1 MIKENTFKIIFFT
14 IAIFFLAGFTVPAK
28 AANISDVFFNV
39 DANFDVGESSQV
51 QAVLIKTAANL
62 YFYVQKDWWEA
73 QVPAKQSEIINNLD
87 VLSSEFDKKI
97 YPTLTSVFG
106 SEWKAG
112 VDGDSKTIILF
123 HAMKEGVGGYFRSND
138 EYIKLQMPNSNEKEM
153 LYLPISQID
162 NISKL
167 KVFLAHEFVHLITFN
182 QKDRLRG
189 VQEDVWLNESRAEY
203 AATILGY
210 NGLYEGSN
218 LQARLKNFLERPSDS
233 LVEWKENK
241 YDYGVI
247 NVFMHYLVDHY
258 GINMLSDSLQSPLT
272 SIASINAVLAKNG
285 YQEDF
290 SQIFTNWAI
299 ALMVNDC
306 KVGPKYCYLSS
317 NLANFKINPT
327 LNFLP
332 LSGSSSLSVT
342 NVTKN
347 WAGNW
352 QKIIGG
358 KGDLTLEFSGV
369 KGVHF
374 QVPYV
379 VVDKENVSTVH
390 FLALDENQKGKIFI
404 KDFDKNNNALIIIP
418 LLEDKTSGF
427 SNSEFTYPYTFK
439 VSISGQVQEDE
450 AALIESLLAQIASL
464 KQQIAALQS
473 GEPKNPLAVS
483 CSSITG
489 NLYIGMTGSQKV
501 TCLQEFLKLQGGAVY
516 PEGLVTGN
524 FGALTR
530 LAVVRFQEKY
540 ASDILA
546 PLGLSWGT
554 GFVGSSTRQKINQL
568 LQVM

>member
-1 MIKENTFKIIFFT
+1 MTTELLMCSCIT
-14 IAIFFLAGFTVPAK
+14 
-28 AANISDVFFNV
+28 
-39 DANFDVGESSQV
+39 
-51 QAVLIKTAANL
+51 
-62 YFYVQKDWWEA
+62 W
-73 QVPAKQSEIINNLD
+73 
-87 VLSSEFDKKI
+87 
-97 YPTLTSVFG
+97 
-106 SEWKAG
+106 
-112 VDGDSKTIILF
+112 
-123 HAMKEGVGGYFRSND
+123 
-138 EYIKLQMPNSNEKEM
+138 
-153 LYLPISQID
+153 
-162 NISKL
+162 
-167 KVFLAHEFVHLITFN
+167 LITT
-182 QKDRLRG
+182 
-189 VQEDVWLNESRAEY
+189 V
-203 AATILGY
+203 
-210 NGLYEGSN
+210 
-218 LQARLKNFLERPSDS
+218 
-233 LVEWKENK
+233 
-241 YDYGVI
+241 
-247 NVFMHYLVDHY
+247 
-258 GINMLSDSLQSPLT
+258 
-272 SIASINAVLAKNG
+272 SICCR
-285 YQEDF
+285 
-290 SQIFTNWAI
+290 T
-299 ALMVNDC
+299 
-306 KVGPKYCYLSS
+306 
-317 NLANFKINPT
+317 
-327 LNFLP
+327 
-332 LSGSSSLSVT
+332 GSSPLSVT

-369 KGVHF
+369 KRVHF

-439 VSISGQVQEDE
+439 VSIS
-450 AALIESLLAQIASL
+450 
-464 KQQIAALQS
+464 
-473 GEPKNPLAVS
+473 
-483 CSSITG
+483 G